1 MRKYAVSITCSWIEE
16 VTADS
21 MDDAVRKAEKKY
33 RTGKGRIPRE
43 YVEVQKEYEPWC
55 EIE

>member
-43 YVEVQKEYEPWC
+43 YVEVSKEYEPWC